1 MTTDTQDLIM
11 ASFMVTCNTDN
22 CGNKDIE
29 INVQAYIPATVICGV
44 CGIQITDVTEITE

>member
-1 MTTDTQDLIM
+1 MASGTEILTM